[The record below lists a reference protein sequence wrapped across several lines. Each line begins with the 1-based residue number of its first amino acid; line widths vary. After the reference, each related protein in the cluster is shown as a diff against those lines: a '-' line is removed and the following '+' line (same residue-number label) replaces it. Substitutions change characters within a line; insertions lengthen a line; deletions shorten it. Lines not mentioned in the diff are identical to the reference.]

1 MSVSY
6 ERQINIES
14 YTGEGEYQRYSW
26 LAEWQAFIARRCNV
40 PLGKKIVFW
49 VATFLIILLVILIA
63 VAASH
68 HGSTNNLP
76 LPTPTPKPKRLP
88 HFSKNIL
95 DHDIFT
101 NASSIILGV
110 KNVKNNSSIFRQL
123 LIEGDRQIEDISTPF
138 MNTVASLDV
147 DLHLR

>member
-14 YTGEGEYQRYSW
+14 YTGEDEYQRYSW

-49 VATFLIILLVILIA
+49 VAIFLIILLVILIA

-76 LPTPTPKPKRLP
+76 LPTPTSKRLP

-95 DHDIFT
+95 DHNIFT
-101 NASSIILGV
+101 NTSSIILGV